1 MRRSV
6 IASLLLMSVVLL
18 AAADKR
24 TTCTATIEIVDAKT
38 GEALPGVVRIRNADG
53 ELVEVP
59 ELLNRGTGLD
69 DDLPI
74 HTWLNLPKRRSIQL
88 PKQSLTIE
96 AISGIETELG
106 KVTVNLSESDQTKIR
121 IPLVRFFDR
130 RSDKLVAGNTHLH
143 VMKMSRPACDR
154 YLQEVP
160 ATDNLDVLFLSYL
173 ERAGAD
179 QTYISNK
186 YTKTDLTELSKS
198 SGVQFGNGEEH
209 RHNFSGFGQGY
220 GHVML
225 LDINKLVQPVSIGP
239 GIMKDGTDGLPLT
252 RGISQAKRD
261 GATTIWCHNV
271 FGLESEANWI
281 LGKLDAMNI
290 YDGGQ
295 RAGYNQRFYALLNA
309 GLKVPFSTGTDWFM
323 YDFSRV
329 YVPLEKTLT
338 TKNWLDS
345 LSAGRSFI
353 TNGPLFEF
361 KVNQQ
366 SIGDVVKLKN
376 ASRVTISG
384 RILGRTNFE
393 KAELIHNGIVIQTF
407 KAKPNAGHFSVD
419 ITLDKQIEESGWL
432 ALRIPPPVRED
443 KNEVVPVNL
452 FGRKLYGHTS
462 PIYVEVAGR
471 PHFNKKAA
479 LKMLKGLRT
488 AQEQIAKQGKFAD
501 QQAKAR
507 VLEVYED
514 AHEEL
519 NSRLK
524 KR

>member
-18 AAADKR
+18 AAASRKE
-24 TTCTATIEIVDAKT
+24 TCTTTIEIVDATT
-38 GEALPGVVRIRNADG
+38 GEPLPGVVRIRTADG
-53 ELVEVP
+53 KPVDVK
-59 ELLNRGTGLD
+59 ELLNRGAGLAD
-69 DDLPI
+69 ELPI
-74 HTWLNLPKRRSIQL
+74 HTWLSLPKSRSIEL
-88 PKQSLTIE
+88 PRASITVE

-106 KVTVNLSESDQTKIR
+106 RIEVDLSDQTKKTVR
-121 IPLVRFFDR
+121 IPLVRFFNR
-130 RSDKLVAGNTHLH
+130 KAKNLVAGNTHLH
-143 VMKMSRPACDR
+143 VMKMTRAECDR
-154 YLQEVP
+154 YLDEIP
-160 ATDNLDVLFLSYL
+160 AADNLDVMFLSYL

-186 YTKTDLTELSKS
+186 YSSADLVKLTKS

-209 RHNFSGFGQGY
+209 RHNFGGFTQGY
-220 GHVML
+220 GHVMFL
-225 LDINKLVQPVSIGP
+225 NIKELIQPVSIGP
-239 GIMKDGTDGLPLT
+239 GIMKAGTDGLPLS

-295 RAGYNQRFYALLNA
+295 RAGYNQRFYQLLNA

-329 YVPLEKTLT
+329 YVPMRDRVT
-338 TKNWLDS
+338 TTNWLKQ

-361 KVNQQ
+361 KINQQ
-366 SIGDVVKLKN
+366 TLGDVVKLG
-376 ASRVTISG
+376 SGQRVTISG
-384 RILGRTNFE
+384 SVTGRTNFE
-393 KAELIHNGIVIQTF
+393 KAELIHNGRIIATF
-407 KAKPNAGHFSVD
+407 KSKPVNKHFAAEF
-419 ITLDKQIEESGWL
+419 TLDKQIDQPGWL
-432 ALRIPPPVRED
+432 ALRIPPPIRKD
-443 KNEVVPVNL
+443 KDEIVPKNL

-462 PIYVEVAGR
+462 PIYIEVAGKS
-471 PHFNKKAA
+471 HFNAKTA
-479 LKMLKGLRT
+479 LAMLKGLRA
-488 AQEQIAKQGKFAD
+488 AQESISKNGKFID
-501 QQAKAR
+501 QQAQAR
-507 VLEVYED
+507 VLQVYDD
-514 AHEEL
+514 AHEKLEA
-519 NSRLK
+519 RI